1 MHNWIGLIVL
11 LGIVAFM
18 AIFLWRGT
26 KLKSG
31 GRGAPDSNFS
41 SNWPGS
47 DHHSGTDGH
56 SGTQ

>member
-11 LGIVAFM
+11 VGIVGAM
-18 AIFLWRGT
+18 GLFLWRSI

-31 GRGAPDSNFS
+31 GDGAPDSNFS
-41 SNWPGS
+41 SNWSGS